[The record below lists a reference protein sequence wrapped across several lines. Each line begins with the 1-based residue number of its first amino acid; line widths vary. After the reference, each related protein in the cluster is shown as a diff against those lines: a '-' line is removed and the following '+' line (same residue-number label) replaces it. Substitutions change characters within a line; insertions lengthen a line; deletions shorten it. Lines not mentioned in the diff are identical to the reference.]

1 MSRQDYASVLSDL
14 GFIPHSYCRAIAG
27 KRKGLHED
35 DVEAIENVNALALDG
50 RIVKAVLSAGFYP
63 NVVNIVKPENK
74 YIQIE
79 GGAFARDPNAKEIR
93 YFCRT
98 VGRVFLHPTSV
109 NFSAGKFESPWLLWT
124 ERVET
129 SKIFLRQSSM
139 ISPYAIL
146 LFGGQLQVEHEA
158 GLLTLD
164 GTWSF
169 KAPAKIGILIR
180 ELRDEVRSLLA
191 EKLENPTLQI
201 SRRPIVDAL
210 LTLLSSDGF

>member
-1 MSRQDYASVLSDL
+1 M
-14 GFIPHSYCRAIAG
+14 
-27 KRKGLHED
+27 
-35 DVEAIENVNALALDG
+35 
-50 RIVKAVLSAGFYP
+50 
-63 NVVNIVKPENK
+63 
-74 YIQIE
+74 
-79 GGAFARDPNAKEIR
+79 
-93 YFCRT
+93 
-98 VGRVFLHPTSV
+98 

-158 GLLTLD
+158 GLISLD
-164 GTWSF
+164 GAWSF

-180 ELRDEVRSLLA
+180 ELRDEVRGLLA
-191 EKLENPTLQI
+191 EKLENPAMQI
-201 SRRPIVDAL
+201 SSSPIVDAL

>member
-1 MSRQDYASVLSDL
+1 MLLS
-14 GFIPHSYCRAIAG
+14 GARSARRPPA
-27 KRKGLHED
+27 
-35 DVEAIENVNALALDG
+35 ALARPDPRAAAGG
-50 RIVKAVLSAGFYP
+50 RHPDKNP
-63 NVVNIVKPENK
+63 
-74 YIQIE
+74 
-79 GGAFARDPNAKEIR
+79 DPNAKEIR

-158 GLLTLD
+158 GLISLD

-169 KAPAKIGILIR
+169 KAPARIGILIR
-180 ELRDEVRSLLA
+180 ELRDEVRGLLA
-191 EKLENPTLQI
+191 EKLENPAMQI
-201 SRRPIVDAL
+201 SSSPIVDAL